1 MRVPAGTA
9 EGEVREKGSVFRA
22 VVQPVAEGAGERG
35 ALAAIEE
42 AEADRRFAGAT
53 HVCWAFRVGEPPRE
67 RSSDAGEPHGTAGAP
82 ILRAL
87 EGAGLSDVAAAV
99 ARWYGG
105 VKLGKGG
112 LARAYSEAVRAALA
126 GLAVVERAATATLA
140 VTIPYERLGAVQR
153 LVHPPE
159 VELAG
164 AEYDGERARLLLKV
178 HADRRAALEEA
189 LAEIGIPS
197 QRFL

>member
-9 EGEVREKGSVFRA
+9 EGEVREKGSLFRA
-22 VVQPVAEGAGERG
+22 VVQPVPEGEGERG
-35 ALAAIEE
+35 ALARIEE
-42 AEADRRFAGAT
+42 AARRSAGAT
-53 HVCWAFRVGEPPRE
+53 HVCWAYRVGEPPRE
-67 RSSDAGEPHGTAGAP
+67 RAADAGEPHGTAGVP

-87 EGAGLSDVAAAV
+87 QGAGLSDVVAAV

-112 LARAYSEAVRAALA
+112 LARAYSEAVKAALS
-126 GLAVVERAATATLA
+126 GLAVVERAATATVA
-140 VTIPYERLGAVQR
+140 VTVPYARLGAVQR
-153 LVHPPE
+153 LVRPPE

-164 AEYDGERARLLLKV
+164 AEYDGERARLVLRV

-189 LAEIGIPS
+189 LAEIGAGRS
-197 QRFL
+197 G